1 MMAMKWKQIFIN
13 MKEINDEMLQST
25 QQASK
30 RMKQP
35 LYFYKLFI
43 YLFERSPGKDEMK
56 IYNSK
61 KIHAPLCS
69 LQHYSQQARHGN
81 NLNVHPQMNGLED
94 VAPTYNGI
102 LFSHK
107 KNKIMGFAATW
118 MKIEIL
124 ILSEMSQKEKDTYHI
139 ISLVCG
145 I

>member
-1 MMAMKWKQIFIN
+1 
-13 MKEINDEMLQST
+13 
-25 QQASK
+25 
-30 RMKQP
+30 
-35 LYFYKLFI
+35 
-43 YLFERSPGKDEMK
+43 
-56 IYNSK
+56 
-61 KIHAPLCS
+61 
-69 LQHYSQQARHGN
+69 
-81 NLNVHPQMNGLED
+81 MNGLED